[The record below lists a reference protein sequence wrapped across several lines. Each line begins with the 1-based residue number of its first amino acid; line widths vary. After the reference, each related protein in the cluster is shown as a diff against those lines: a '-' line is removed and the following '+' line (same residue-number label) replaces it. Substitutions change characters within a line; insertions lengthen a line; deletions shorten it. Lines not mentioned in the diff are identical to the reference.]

1 VKKIFSCIDW
11 INDRVGRLCFPLILL
26 LSFIVLYEIM
36 MRSLF
41 HPTLWTY
48 ETTQYIFIIC
58 SLLPAGLLQKENQHI
73 DVDIITSHLS
83 QKTRVILKIAVFPFF
98 LLYIGAMAYFGFDI
112 FFESART
119 LETSGSAWDP
129 YTFPVKFMVPF
140 GAFLLLLQGIAN
152 LARDIEK
159 TFFLKT
165 AVNAS
170 AKSKEDL
177 GSY

>member
-1 VKKIFSCIDW
+1 MKKLFHCIDW
-11 INDRVGRLCFPLILL
+11 INERVGKLCFPLILL
-26 LSFIVLYEIM
+26 LSLIVLYEII
-36 MRSLF
+36 MRSFF

-83 QKTRVILKIAVFPFF
+83 QKTRVILKIALFPFF

-112 FFESART
+112 FFESARI

-129 YTFPVKFMVPF
+129 YIFPVKFMVPM
-140 GAFLLLLQGIAN
+140 GALLLLLQGIAN

-165 AVNAS
+165 ADAA
-170 AKSKEDL
+170 AKPKEDM